1 MIALLAQNSGT
12 TTGGNPLVGLALPV
26 LMLGGLYF
34 VLIRPQRARQRA
46 QKALLATLEE
56 GDEVMTTGGIFGTIV
71 AIDDQEGIL
80 TVEIAPGTQVRM
92 LRQGVSQRF
101 IEDDPYDDDED
112 DASDEEAGRQP

>member
-1 MIALLAQNSGT
+1 MIALLAASSST
-12 TTGGNPLVGLALPV
+12 SGNPLVGLALPV

-34 VLIRPQRARQRA
+34 VLIRPQRTRARA
-46 QKALLATLEE
+46 QQALLATLEE

-71 AIDDQEGIL
+71 SIDEEEGIL

-101 IEDDPYDDDED
+101 IEDDSIEDDED
-112 DASDEEAGRQP
+112 EASGEEADRKP

>member
-1 MIALLAQNSGT
+1 MIVLLAADTT
-12 TTGGNPLVGLALPV
+12 TTGNPLLGLALPI

-46 QKALLATLEE
+46 QAALLNTLEE
-56 GDEVMTTGGIFGTIV
+56 GDEVMTTGGIFGTII
-71 AIDDQEGIL
+71 AIDEDEGIL

-101 IEDDPYDDDED
+101 VEDEPYEDDED
-112 DASDEEAGRQP
+112 ESSDEEADRQP

>member
-1 MIALLAQNSGT
+1 MIFSLAADST
-12 TTGGNPLVGLALPV
+12 SGNPLVGLALPI

-46 QKALLATLEE
+46 QAALLNTLEE

-71 AIDDQEGIL
+71 AIDDEEGVL

-101 IEDDPYDDDED
+101 VEDEPYEDDED
-112 DASDEEAGRQP
+112 ESSDEEADRQP

>member
-1 MIALLAQNSGT
+1 
-12 TTGGNPLVGLALPV
+12 
-26 LMLGGLYF
+26 MLGGLYF

-46 QKALLATLEE
+46 QQALLRTLEV

-71 AIDDQEGIL
+71 AIDEEEGIL

-101 IEDDPYDDDED
+101 IEDDSFEDDEGEP
-112 DASDEEAGRQP
+112 SDEEADRKP

>member
-1 MIALLAQNSGT
+1 MIFSLAADST
-12 TTGGNPLVGLALPV
+12 TSGNPLVGLALPI

-46 QKALLATLEE
+46 QAALLNTLEE

-71 AIDDQEGIL
+71 AIDDEEGVL
-80 TVEIAPGTQVRM
+80 TVEIAPGTHVRM

-101 IEDDPYDDDED
+101 VEDEPYEDDED
-112 DASDEEAGRQP
+112 ESSDEEADRQP

>member
-1 MIALLAQNSGT
+1 MIPLIAADT
-12 TTGGNPLVGLALPV
+12 TTSGNPLVGLALPI

-46 QKALLATLEE
+46 QQALLNTLEV
-56 GDEVMTTGGIFGTIV
+56 GDEVMTTGGIFGTII
-71 AIDDQEGIL
+71 AIDDEEGIL

-101 IEDDPYDDDED
+101 VEDEPYEDDED
-112 DASDEEAGRQP
+112 ESSDEEAGRQP

>member
-1 MIALLAQNSGT
+1 MIFSLAADT
-12 TTGGNPLVGLALPV
+12 TTTGNPLVGLALPV

-46 QKALLATLEE
+46 QAALLNTLEE

-71 AIDDQEGIL
+71 AIDEEEGIL

-101 IEDDPYDDDED
+101 VEDEPYDDDED
-112 DASDEEAGRQP
+112 ESSDEEADRQP